1 MAKHKLIKHAPL
13 NRTSGVCLKPDKR
26 GKPTKPQPKQRT
38 VTSKPNATPAS
49 VQFPLAGFDP
59 SMEIAEERS
68 AWSELARELAGDA
81 KNFNPEASIKRLQ
94 LLSMLY
100 DGARNTQ
107 RRRKYEIL
115 QHVYEQFE
123 LATISGKLPEVIE
136 IYREEGMIIHSD
148 VHPVL
153 AVIRANIRT
162 SRDCVSRW
170 GLVLRYAHTKK
181 IPPKKLIGFLKEH
194 GIQRC
199 CDEFR
204 KLQTQAQLAADKDG
218 GTRVETSVEEN
229 DAEKDRTR
237 KAGERTRPVKSG
249 KAAAGRADDQNQI
262 ETTTDFD
269 ESFMRITG
277 KRENVFVQ
285 IDGYVSAEGR
295 LTLKMIQPNDKHAT
309 TSKRRLKSK

>member
-1 MAKHKLIKHAPL
+1 
-13 NRTSGVCLKPDKR
+13 
-26 GKPTKPQPKQRT
+26 
-38 VTSKPNATPAS
+38 
-49 VQFPLAGFDP
+49 
-59 SMEIAEERS
+59 
-68 AWSELARELAGDA
+68 
-81 KNFNPEASIKRLQ
+81 
-94 LLSMLY
+94 
-100 DGARNTQ
+100 
-107 RRRKYEIL
+107 
-115 QHVYEQFE
+115 
-123 LATISGKLPEVIE
+123 
-136 IYREEGMIIHSD
+136 MIIHSD

-269 ESFMRITG
+269 ESFMRITR
-277 KRENVFVQ
+277 KRETVFVQ
-285 IDGYVSAEGR
+285 IDGYVSAEGH
-295 LTLKMIQPNDKHAT
+295 LTLKMIQPNDKHTT
-309 TSKRRLKSK
+309 TSKRPLKSK

>member
-1 MAKHKLIKHAPL
+1 MAKHKLIKRPPL
-13 NRTSGVCLKPDKR
+13 NRTSGVCLEPDKR

-81 KNFNPEASIKRLQ
+81 KNFNPEASVRRLNN
-94 LLSMLY
+94 LFATY
-100 DGARNTQ
+100 DALESLTTRK
-107 RRRKYEIL
+107 KYETL
-115 QHVYEQFE
+115 QRVYEQFE

-170 GLVLRYAHTKK
+170 GLVLRYAHTKQ
-181 IPPKKLIGFLKEH
+181 IRPEELIGFLKEH
-194 GIQRC
+194 GIERC

-204 KLQTQAQLAADKDG
+204 KLQAQSL
-218 GTRVETSVEEN
+218 
-229 DAEKDRTR
+229 
-237 KAGERTRPVKSG
+237 
-249 KAAAGRADDQNQI
+249 
-262 ETTTDFD
+262 FD
-269 ESFMRITG
+269 
-277 KRENVFVQ
+277 
-285 IDGYVSAEGR
+285 
-295 LTLKMIQPNDKHAT
+295 
-309 TSKRRLKSK
+309 